1 MQAPALCMAG
11 LNVLSDCLVNKVNQR
26 RKTHLVVLWMLTEPK
41 HIKFLL
47 LKRLRCSDDF
57 DIFEIALWS
66 WVDVA
71 WRMREADCKVGVA
84 ERGRE
89 GEGEPKVRDDHI
101 SA

>member
-1 MQAPALCMAG
+1 M
-11 LNVLSDCLVNKVNQR
+11 LSDCLVNKVNQR
-26 RKTHLVVLWMLTEPK
+26 RKTHLVVLWMLTEAK

-71 WRMREADCKVGVA
+71 WRMREAEVKWGWQSEV
-84 ERGRE
+84 ERERE
-89 GEGEPKVRDDHI
+89 NQK
-101 SA
+101 